1 MNRILNNE
9 GQECKPGC
17 TKERALMMRRVSEES
32 KEGEY
37 G

>member
-1 MNRILNNE
+1 MNTYVNNE
-9 GQECKPGC
+9 GQECKTSHAMEDTNG
-17 TKERALMMRRVSEES
+17 RGRVRKES

>member
-1 MNRILNNE
+1 MNRHLNNE
-9 GQECKPGC
+9 GQECK
-17 TKERALMMRRVSEES
+17 THRVKGRGRENKNEVG